1 MKKTSNTNILI
12 LYLERKKQWRYTILH
27 LHRFFKFYYTILYH
41 LMVQSHFRFFVIGTL
56 RLAFPTLCYSEYMAI
71 LENLSQRIQFIH
83 LAKKLLMPLDPVFN
97 MFIYNATKFLKFYFI
112 IDIKAETGGW
122 FCIRTTILHLEK
134 RQIIYMSSVAL
145 ELSNKKVWVCL
156 NYLIM
161 LGF

>member
-1 MKKTSNTNILI
+1 
-12 LYLERKKQWRYTILH
+12 
-27 LHRFFKFYYTILYH
+27 
-41 LMVQSHFRFFVIGTL
+41 
-56 RLAFPTLCYSEYMAI
+56 
-71 LENLSQRIQFIH
+71 
-83 LAKKLLMPLDPVFN
+83 MPLDPVFN

-122 FCIRTTILHLEK
+122 FCIRTTILPLEK